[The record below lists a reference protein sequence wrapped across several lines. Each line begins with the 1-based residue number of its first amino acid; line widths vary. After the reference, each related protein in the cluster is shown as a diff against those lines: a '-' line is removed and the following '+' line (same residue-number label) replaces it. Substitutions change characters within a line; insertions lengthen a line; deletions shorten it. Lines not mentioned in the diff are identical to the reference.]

1 MQMIL
6 IDCGADVNAADN
18 DGNRP
23 LHLATLNGHED
34 VSAYNFTLSF
44 CVPLSKPQLNTF
56 NCFIVTSLP
65 NA

>member
-1 MQMIL
+1 MLYATHNLMQMIL

-34 VSAYNFTLSF
+34 VSAY
-44 CVPLSKPQLNTF
+44 
-56 NCFIVTSLP
+56 
-65 NA
+65 